1 MAFVYIS
8 GLYMPASGG
17 AEISIYTLF
26 KKLASEGFVFH
37 IITRNSTESEY
48 KYDASTKN
56 IIVHRIEKKS
66 EIESVFSELY
76 KSSIIKGVLTQNS
89 WSEIAIKISQK
100 YNCPSIYF
108 LRSPFGELDIS
119 ESGEY
124 RCDFIIANSITTQKY
139 IENKFN
145 RFDSIIIPPLIN
157 QDEYLVKFNSKKYIT
172 MINPIQ
178 MKGGEI
184 FREIAKNMPTKK
196 FLAVKGWT
204 HLMNNNTW
212 DLHLLSDL
220 SVGLGI
226 SENPLFNI
234 TQFDGISNVT
244 LLNSTADM
252 KSIYS
257 KTRLLIVPSIT
268 PEGGPRVAIEALI
281 NGIPVIGSNSGNI
294 PITVGVG
301 GIIVNDLYNTTEWV
315 DAILKFD
322 NEEYYNE
329 ISQKAKL
336 LYLIDI
342 KSQIQP
348 LENILKNLNAKN

>member
-1 MAFVYIS
+1 
-8 GLYMPASGG
+8 MPASGG
-17 AEISIYTLF
+17 AEISIYTLI
-26 KKLASEGFVFH
+26 KKLSSDGFVFH
-37 IITRNSTESEY
+37 IITRNPIEPNY
-48 KYDASTKN
+48 KYDASNTN
-56 IIVHRIEKKS
+56 IIVHRIKKKS
-66 EIESVFSELY
+66 EIERVFNEICKY
-76 KSSIIKGVLTQNS
+76 NRIKGILTQNS
-89 WSEIAIKISQK
+89 WSETAIKISQK

-119 ESGEY
+119 KRGEY
-124 RCDFIIANSITTQKY
+124 RCDFIIANSVTTQKY

-145 RFDSIIIPPLIN
+145 RFDSVIIPPLIN
-157 QDEYLVKFNSKKYIT
+157 QDEYLAKFNTKEYIT

-178 MKGGEI
+178 MKGGDI
-184 FREIAKNMPTKK
+184 FKEIAKNIPNKK
-196 FLAVKGWT
+196 FLAVKGWS
-204 HLMNNNTW
+204 HLMNNNNW
-212 DLHLLSDL
+212 DLALLNDL
-220 SVGLGI
+220 SIGLGI

-234 TQFDGISNVT
+234 TQFDLISNVT
-244 LLNSTADM
+244 LLNSTEDM

-301 GIIVNDLYNTTEWV
+301 GLIVNDLYNITEWV
-315 DAILKFD
+315 NAISKFD

-329 ISQKAKL
+329 ISEKAKS
-336 LYLIDI
+336 LYRLDV

-348 LENILKNLNAKN
+348 FRNILKNLHE